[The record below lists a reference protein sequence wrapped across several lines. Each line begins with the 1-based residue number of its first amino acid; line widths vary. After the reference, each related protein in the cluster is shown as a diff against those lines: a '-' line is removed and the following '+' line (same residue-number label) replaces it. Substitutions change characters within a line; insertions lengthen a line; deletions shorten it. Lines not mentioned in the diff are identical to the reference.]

1 MVPLDIGKGARQFRM
16 VDCRSTYGIEGLDD
30 LERHL
35 CDVSDS
41 VNRREAFKDVSSPGF
56 LLPGSEVGLG
66 LERVALPPTTS
77 ELVACE
83 H

>member
-1 MVPLDIGKGARQFRM
+1 M
-16 VDCRSTYGIEGLDD
+16 VDCRSAYRIAGVDH

-41 VNRREAFKDVSSPGF
+41 VSRREAFKEVSSPEF
-56 LLPGSEVGLG
+56 LLSGSEVGLG
-66 LERVALPPTTS
+66 LERVTLPPTTS
-77 ELVACE
+77 ELVARE

>member
-1 MVPLDIGKGARQFRM
+1 M
-16 VDCRSTYGIEGLDD
+16 VDCRSAHRIEGLDD

-35 CDVSDS
+35 CDVSDGVS
-41 VNRREAFKDVSSPGF
+41 RREASKDVSSPEF
-56 LLPGSEVGLG
+56 LLRGSEVGLG

-77 ELVACE
+77 ELVTRE